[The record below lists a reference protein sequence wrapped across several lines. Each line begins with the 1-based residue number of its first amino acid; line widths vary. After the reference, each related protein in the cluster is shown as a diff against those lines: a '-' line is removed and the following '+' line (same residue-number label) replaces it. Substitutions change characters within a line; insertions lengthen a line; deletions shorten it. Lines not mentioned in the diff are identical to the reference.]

1 MSRVGRNPIPL
12 PAGTKVTI
20 NDRHLHVK
28 GKLGELE
35 WSLPKGISAIL
46 EDNKIV
52 VNRTGETKQ
61 VRAFHG
67 LSRALLANMVTGV
80 NQGFSK
86 SLELVGVGYRA
97 EQRGPAAQLA
107 VGFSHKVICLPPD
120 GVTIKVES
128 PTKITIT
135 GIDKQLVGE
144 TAAPIRKIRPPEP
157 YKGKGIKYIDE
168 IVRRKAGKST
178 VK

>member
-1 MSRVGRNPIPL
+1 
-12 PAGTKVTI
+12 
-20 NDRHLHVK
+20 LHVK

-35 WSLPKGISAIL
+35 WSLPKCISAVL
-46 EDNKIV
+46 EDNVIV
-52 VNRTGETKQ
+52 VSRIGEAKHE
-61 VRAFHG
+61 RALHG

-86 SLELVGVGYRA
+86 SLELVGVGYKA

-107 VGFSHKVICLPPD
+107 VGYSHKIICLPPD

-128 PTKITIT
+128 PTRITIS

-144 TAAPIRKIRPPEP
+144 TAASIRKVRPPEP
-157 YKGKGIKYIDE
+157 YKGKGIKYSDE
-168 IVRRKAGKST
+168 IVRRKAGKSA
-178 VK
+178 K

>member
-20 NDRHLHVK
+20 NDRHLHIK

-35 WSLPKGISAIL
+35 WSLPKGISAVL
-46 EDNKIV
+46 EDNVIV
-52 VNRTGETKQ
+52 VSRIGEAKQ
-61 VRAFHG
+61 ERALHG

-80 NQGFSK
+80 SQGFSK
-86 SLELVGVGYRA
+86 SLELVGVGYKV

-107 VGFSHKVICLPPD
+107 VGYSHKIICLPPE
-120 GVTIKVES
+120 GITIKVES
-128 PTKITIT
+128 PTKFTIS

-144 TAAPIRKIRPPEP
+144 TAASIRKVRPPEP
-157 YKGKGIKYIDE
+157 YKGKGIKYSDE
-168 IVRRKAGKST
+168 IVRRKAGKSA
-178 VK
+178 K

>member
-20 NDRHLHVK
+20 NDKHLHVK

-35 WSLPKGISAIL
+35 WSLPKGISANL
-46 EDNKIV
+46 ENNEIV
-52 VNRTGETKQ
+52 ISRIGDAKQ
-61 VRAFHG
+61 ERALHG

-80 NQGFSK
+80 NTGFTK
-86 SLELVGVGYRA
+86 SLELVGVGYKV

-107 VGFSHKVICLPPD
+107 VGYSHKIICLPPD

-128 PTKITIT
+128 PTKLTIS

-144 TAAPIRKIRPPEP
+144 TAASIRKVRPPEP
-157 YKGKGIKYIDE
+157 YKGKGIKYSDE
-168 IVRRKAGKST
+168 IVRRKAGKSA
-178 VK
+178 K